1 MPRALPLLLVAAAL
15 SAGCDMANFAAGST
29 VRVIERGSPAVQEW
43 EDPDLAEEAI
53 PGSIG
58 TMEAV
63 LYIRPDDTTL
73 RPLLARSYASYAF
86 GFLQDRMEAALANDD
101 ETTAEH
107 YRWRA
112 SSAYQRAKAL
122 GLGTLTLYE
131 DDNDG
136 AEGAVRRG
144 IEAWT
149 RYLENFDDEDQVP
162 ALFWLCYA
170 WGQWIGLNRDNMDA
184 LADLPFVN
192 ALADR
197 ILEINPAY
205 MDHAPRALHAG
216 LIGTAPEALGGRP
229 RDAQHEFDDAIRR
242 TGRHN
247 LMYLVMEARIV
258 AIAIQDRALY
268 QRLLTEVIE
277 AGDVE
282 PTQRLSNALAKRRA
296 TRYLAEI
303 DMLFEPAGTTDE
315 APAEGAEGAEGEGAA
330 ATPAATP

>member
-1 MPRALPLLLVAAAL
+1 MSRALPLLLL
-15 SAGCDMANFAAGST
+15 LTAGCDMANFAAGST
-29 VRVIERGSPAVQEW
+29 VRVIERGSPAMTRF

-63 LYIRPDDTTL
+63 LYIRPDDDTL

-112 SSAYQRAKAL
+112 SSAYMRAKDL
-122 GLGTLTLYE
+122 GLGTLTIWE
-131 DDNDG
+131 DDRDG
-136 AEGAVRRG
+136 AEGAIRRG
-144 IEAWT
+144 IEDWT
-149 RYLENFDDEDQVP
+149 AYLRNFDDEDQVP
-162 ALFWLCYA
+162 AMFWLCYA

-197 ILEINPAY
+197 ILAIDPSY

-229 RDAQHEFDDAIRR
+229 RDAQREFEDAIRR
-242 TGRHN
+242 TGRRN

-277 AGDVE
+277 AGDVD
-282 PTQRLSNALAKRRA
+282 PNQRLSNALAKRRA

-303 DMLFEPAGTTDE
+303 DMLFEPEAPAEG
-315 APAEGAEGAEGEGAA
+315 APAEGAEGAEGE
-330 ATPAATP
+330 PAAEAAPAQ